1 MAADQSTAA
10 AEVLLVGGT
19 AVTKTLE
26 SDLDS
31 NFSVNEAIVI
41 KHSV

>member
-1 MAADQSTAA
+1 MAADQSMAA
-10 AEVLLVGGT
+10 AEILLVEGT

-31 NFSVNEAIVI
+31 NFSVNEAIVF
-41 KHSV
+41 KHCI